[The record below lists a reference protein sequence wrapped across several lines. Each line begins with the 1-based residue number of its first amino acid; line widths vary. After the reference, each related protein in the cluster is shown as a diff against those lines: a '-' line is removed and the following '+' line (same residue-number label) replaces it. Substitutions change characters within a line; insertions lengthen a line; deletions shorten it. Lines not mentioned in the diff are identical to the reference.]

1 MSIEFNES
9 KNQFYLHTKNSSYII
24 ELLDGR
30 IPLHAYW
37 GKTLKNMPP
46 MGEWKSTQNASFM
59 PLDTGM
65 PWGQFANFGTLPLEY
80 PVYGTGDMRET
91 AFLAKYD
98 NGSRTS
104 RFEYKGHKIMSGKP
118 ELEGLPAT
126 YGNEKEVNTLI
137 IELRDSL
144 TGLEAEL
151 YYSVFEKYDAI
162 TRSVRFINKGEK
174 ALFINKAASMS
185 VDIYGAGEM
194 ELLHLYGWW
203 ARERHIECTPLMEG
217 IQKIDS
223 KRGASG
229 HHHNPFIALTE
240 KKADE
245 THGEVYGFSL
255 VYSGSFEA
263 GVELDFYR
271 NARITLGIN
280 SFDFGWK
287 LNPDEVFQTPEAV
300 MVYSANGIGQ
310 MSRCYHSLYRNNLC
324 RGEYQYAERP
334 VLVNNWEATYF
345 DFNEE
350 KLLAIAEKAK
360 QLDIDM
366 LVLDDGWFGKRNC
379 DNSSLGDWVC
389 NTEKI
394 KGGLKGLGE
403 KLNAM
408 GMKFG
413 LWFEPEMVSPDS
425 DLYRAHPDWCIHAAG
440 RSRSQSRNQL
450 VLDLSRKDVCEY
462 IIKSLSDI
470 LDSAPISYVKWDYN
484 RNFGEMGSALLTP
497 ECQQEQ
503 AHRYIL
509 GLYSILEKL
518 NRRFPNVL
526 FEGCSG
532 GGGRFD
538 PGMLYYM
545 PQIWCSDDTDA
556 VERIFIQYGTSI
568 VYPASTISA
577 HVSACPNHQVGRTTP
592 FKMRGDVAMSGQFG
606 YEMDLSVL
614 SDEDFTAAREQVA
627 FYKKYRRVIQYGDM
641 YRLISPY
648 ENEGKFAAWQ
658 FIKDQTVILNTFNIK
673 GIPSASLKRVKLQG
687 LDSDSVYVEENTGKK
702 YSGEFLMNIGVV
714 CECNQDY
721 ISTVS
726 VFTKQ

>member
-46 MGEWKSTQNASFM
+46 MGEWKSTQNATM
-59 PLDTGM
+59 TPMDTGM
-65 PWGQFANFGTLPLEY
+65 PWGQFACSGSLPLEY
-80 PVYGTGDMRET
+80 PAYGTGDMRET
-91 AFLAKYD
+91 AFLAKYAD
-98 NGSRTS
+98 GSRTT
-104 RFEYKGHKIMSGKP
+104 RFEYVSHKIMRGKP
-118 ELEGLPAT
+118 ALNGLPAT
-126 YGNEKEVNTLI
+126 YGNETEVETLI
-137 IELRDSL
+137 ITLCDAHTKL
-144 TGLEAEL
+144 VTEL

-162 TRSVRFINKGEK
+162 ARSVRLINNGKSNV
-174 ALFINKAASMS
+174 LINKAASVS
-185 VDIYGAGEM
+185 VDIHGADGM
-194 ELLHLYGWW
+194 EFMHLYGWW
-203 ARERHIECTPLMEG
+203 ARERHIERAPLIEG

-229 HHHNPFIALTE
+229 HQHNPFIALLQ
-240 KKADE
+240 KNANE
-245 THGEVYGFSL
+245 TYGEVYGFSL

-263 GVELDFYR
+263 GAELDIYR
-271 NARITLGIN
+271 NARVTAGIN
-280 SFDFGWK
+280 SFDFGWN
-287 LNPDEVFQTPEAV
+287 LESGSTFQTPEAI
-300 MVYSANGIGQ
+300 MVYSAEGLGK
-310 MSRCYHSLYRNNLC
+310 MSRCFHSLYRNNLC
-324 RGEYQYAERP
+324 RGKYQYAERP

-379 DNSSLGDWVC
+379 DNSSLGDWFC
-389 NTEKI
+389 NTEKLA
-394 KGGLKGLGE
+394 GGLKGLGE

-425 DLYRAHPDWCIHAAG
+425 ELYRAHPDWCIHAEG
-440 RSRSQSRNQL
+440 RPRSQTRNQL
-450 VLDLSRKDVCEY
+450 VLDLSRSDVCDY
-462 IIKSLSDI
+462 IIKSISDV
-470 LDSAPISYVKWDYN
+470 LNSAPISYVKWDYN
-484 RNFGEMGSALLTP
+484 RNFSEMGSAALTP

-509 GLYSILEKL
+509 GLYNILEEL
-518 NRRFPNVL
+518 NKRFPDVL

-568 VYPASTISA
+568 VYPVVTISA

-606 YEMDLSVL
+606 YEMDLSAL
-614 SDEDFTAAREQVA
+614 SDEDLASAKEQVA
-627 FYKKYRRVIQYGDM
+627 FYKKYRNVVQYGDM
-641 YRLISPY
+641 YRLVSPY
-648 ENEGKFAAWQ
+648 ENDGEFAAWQ
-658 FIKDQTVILNTFNIK
+658 FIKDKTAILYTFNIK
-673 GIPSASLKRVKLQG
+673 GIPSAALRRVKMQG
-687 LDSDSVYVEENTGKK
+687 LLPDAVYREEGTGRE
-702 YSGEFLMNIGVV
+702 YNGEFLMNVGVV

>member
-9 KNQFYLHTKNSSYII
+9 KNQFYLHTKKSSYII

-46 MGEWKSTQNASFM
+46 MGEWKSTQNATM
-59 PLDTGM
+59 TPMDTGM

-98 NGSRTS
+98 NGSRTT
-104 RFEYKGHKIMSGKP
+104 RLECTCHKMIAGKP
-118 ELEGLPAT
+118 TLSGLPAT
-126 YGNEKEVNTLI
+126 YGDESEVQTLVI
-137 IELRDSL
+137 TLRDSL

-203 ARERHIECTPLMEG
+203 ARERHIERTPLMEG

-287 LNPDEVFQTPEAV
+287 LNPDEGFQTPEVV
-300 MVYSANGIGQ
+300 MVFSSEGLGK

-389 NTEKI
+389 NTENI

-440 RSRSQSRNQL
+440 RSRSQTRNQL

-462 IIKSLSDI
+462 IIKSLSDV

-509 GLYSILEKL
+509 GLYSILEEL

-606 YEMDLSVL
+606 YEMDLSAL
-614 SDEDFTAAREQVA
+614 SDDDFEMAKAQVA
-627 FYKKYRRVIQYGDM
+627 FYKKYRHVMQYGDM

-648 ENEGKFAAWQ
+648 ENEGEFAAWQ

-687 LDSDSVYVEENTGKK
+687 LDSDSVYVEESTGKE

>member
-46 MGEWKSTQNASFM
+46 LSEWKSTQFATITAM
-59 PLDTGM
+59 DTGM
-65 PWGQFANFGTLPLEY
+65 EWGQFACSGSLPLEF

-91 AFLAKYD
+91 AFMAKYSD
-98 NGSRTS
+98 GSRTS

-137 IELRDSL
+137 IELRDSY
-144 TGLEAEL
+144 TGLTAEL
-151 YYSVFEKYDAI
+151 NYSVFENYDAI

-174 ALFINKAASMS
+174 ALLINKAASMS
-185 VDIYGAGEM
+185 VDIYGAGDM
-194 ELLHLYGWW
+194 EFLHLYGWW
-203 ARERHIECTPLMEG
+203 ARERHIQRVPLLEG

-223 KRGASG
+223 KRGASS
-229 HHHNPFIALTE
+229 HAHNPFIALTE
-240 KKADE
+240 KNAGE

-263 GVELDFYR
+263 TAELDIYR
-271 NARITLGIN
+271 SARVTMGIN

-324 RGEYQYAERP
+324 RGKYQYAERP

-366 LVLDDGWFGKRNC
+366 LVLDDGWFGKRNNDC
-379 DNSSLGDWVC
+379 SSLGDWVC
-389 NTEKI
+389 NTDKLA
-394 KGGLKGLGE
+394 GGLKGLGE

-440 RSRSQSRNQL
+440 RSRSETRNQL

-462 IIKSLSDI
+462 IIKSLSDV
-470 LDSAPISYVKWDYN
+470 LDSAPIAYVKWDYN
-484 RNFGEMGSALLTP
+484 RNFAEMGSALLTP

-509 GLYSILEKL
+509 GLYGILEEM

-687 LDSDSVYVEENTGKK
+687 LDSDSVYVEESTGKE

>member
-46 MGEWKSTQNASFM
+46 MGEWKSTQNATM
-59 PLDTGM
+59 TPMDTGM

-98 NGSRTS
+98 NGSRTT
-104 RFEYKGHKIMSGKP
+104 RLECTCHKMIAGKP
-118 ELEGLPAT
+118 ALSGLPAT
-126 YGNEKEVNTLI
+126 YGDESEVQTLVI
-137 IELRDSL
+137 TLRDSL

-203 ARERHIECTPLMEG
+203 ARERHIERTPLMEG

-300 MVYSANGIGQ
+300 MVFSSEGLGK

-440 RSRSQSRNQL
+440 RSRSQTRNQL

-462 IIKSLSDI
+462 IIKSLSDV

-509 GLYSILEKL
+509 GLYSILEEL

-568 VYPASTISA
+568 VYPASTLSA

-648 ENEGKFAAWQ
+648 ENESKFAAWQ

-687 LDSDSVYVEENTGKK
+687 LDSDSVYVEESTGKE

>member
-46 MGEWKSTQNASFM
+46 MGEWKSTQNASFT

-462 IIKSLSDI
+462 IIKSLSDV

-509 GLYSILEKL
+509 GLYSILEEL

-721 ISTVS
+721 SSTVS

>member
-9 KNQFYLHTKNSSYII
+9 KNQFYLHTKKSSYII

-46 MGEWKSTQNASFM
+46 MGEWKSTQNATM
-59 PLDTGM
+59 TPMDTGM

-98 NGSRTS
+98 NGSRTT
-104 RFEYKGHKIMSGKP
+104 RLECTCHKMIAGKP
-118 ELEGLPAT
+118 ALSGLPAT
-126 YGNEKEVNTLI
+126 YGDESEVQTLVI
-137 IELRDSL
+137 TLRDSL

-203 ARERHIECTPLMEG
+203 ARERHIERTPLMEG

-287 LNPDEVFQTPEAV
+287 LNPDEGFQTPEVV
-300 MVYSANGIGQ
+300 MVFSSEGLGK

-440 RSRSQSRNQL
+440 RSRSQTRNQL

-462 IIKSLSDI
+462 IIKSLSDV
-470 LDSAPISYVKWDYN
+470 LNSAPISYVKWDYN
-484 RNFGEMGSALLTP
+484 RNFSEMGSAALTP

-509 GLYSILEKL
+509 GLYNILEEL
-518 NRRFPNVL
+518 NKRFPDVL

-568 VYPASTISA
+568 VYPAVTISA

-606 YEMDLSVL
+606 YEMDLSAL
-614 SDEDFTAAREQVA
+614 SDEDLVSAKEQVA
-627 FYKKYRRVIQYGDM
+627 FYKKYRNVVQYGDM
-641 YRLISPY
+641 YRLVSPY
-648 ENEGKFAAWQ
+648 ENDGEFAAWQ
-658 FIKDQTVILNTFNIK
+658 FIKDKTAILYTFNIK
-673 GIPSASLKRVKLQG
+673 GIPSAALRRVKMQG
-687 LDSDSVYVEENTGKK
+687 LLPDAVYREEGTGRE
-702 YSGEFLMNIGVV
+702 YNGEFLMNVGVV